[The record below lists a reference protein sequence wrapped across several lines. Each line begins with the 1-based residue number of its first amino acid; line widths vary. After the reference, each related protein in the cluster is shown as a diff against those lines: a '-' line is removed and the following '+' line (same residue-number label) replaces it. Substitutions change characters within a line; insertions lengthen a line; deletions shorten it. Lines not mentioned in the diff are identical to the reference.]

1 MTRIHGAR
9 MRAVLGFATE
19 GVRMNSGKL
28 VRPLLALAV
37 AFLALP
43 RPVALAETTPK
54 ATRTVA
60 FTIDDLPASRSGSL
74 ADMRRITAGL
84 LAGFE
89 AAGIPAIGFVNE
101 AKLAIAGEEA
111 ARERLLVDWLDAG
124 HELGNHGYRHV
135 RFHDATLEAMKTDV
149 LDGERVTRRLLAA
162 RGRAPRWFRHPT
174 LSTGPDSVSRAA
186 FEAFLTEHGYAVAP
200 VTMDNDEWI
209 YAAAWDKARAR
220 GDRAT
225 QQRVGRDYLRY
236 MEEVTTFHE
245 RLGQEL
251 FGRDIAHTLLLHA
264 NALNAEYVDDLAAMF
279 RKRGYRFVS
288 MEVAMADPAY
298 RSPDRYIGDNGLS
311 WLQRWAFTRGDTL
324 EDQPRAPEWVLAAMR
339 SGPR

>member
-1 MTRIHGAR
+1 MNAR
-9 MRAVLGFATE
+9 
-19 GVRMNSGKL
+19 KL
-28 VRPLLALAV
+28 VPLLALSA
-37 AFLALP
+37 ALLGQP
-43 RPVALAETTPK
+43 WAMSFAEPSAK
-54 ATRTVA
+54 SMRTVA

-74 ADMRRITAGL
+74 ADLRRIHAGL

-101 AKLAIAGEEA
+101 AKLRVAGEEG

-124 HELGNHGYRHV
+124 HELGNHGDRHV
-135 RFHDATLEAMKTDV
+135 RFHDATLEAMKTDL

-174 LSTGPDSVSRAA
+174 LSTGPDSASRAA
-186 FEAFLTEHGYAVAP
+186 FEAFLAAHGYAVAP

-225 QQRVGRDYLRY
+225 QQRVARDYLRY
-236 MEEVTTFHE
+236 MAEVTTFHE
-245 RLGQEL
+245 VLARKL

-264 NALNAEYVDDLAAMF
+264 NALNAEYVDELAAMF

-288 MEVAMADPAY
+288 LAEAMQDPAY
-298 RSPDRYIGDNGLS
+298 GSPDRYIGDKGFS
-311 WLQRWAFTRGDTL
+311 WLQRWAFTRGDSL
-324 EDQPRAPEWVLAAMR
+324 ADQPRAPEWVQVAMR
-339 SGPR
+339 

>member
-1 MTRIHGAR
+1 
-9 MRAVLGFATE
+9 
-19 GVRMNSGKL
+19 MNTGKAI
-28 VRPLLALAV
+28 RSLLAVVV

-43 RPVALAETTPK
+43 RPVALAETTPN
-54 ATRTVA
+54 APRTVA

-84 LAGFE
+84 LAGFK

-186 FEAFLTEHGYAVAP
+186 FEAFLAAHGYAVAP

-220 GDRAT
+220 GDRAQ
-225 QQRVGRDYLRY
+225 QQRVARDYLRY

-288 MEVAMADPAY
+288 MDVAMADPAY
-298 RSPDRYIGDNGLS
+298 RSPDRYIGDKGFS
-311 WLQRWAFTRGDTL
+311 WLQRWAFTRGDSL

-339 SGPR
+339 AGPR